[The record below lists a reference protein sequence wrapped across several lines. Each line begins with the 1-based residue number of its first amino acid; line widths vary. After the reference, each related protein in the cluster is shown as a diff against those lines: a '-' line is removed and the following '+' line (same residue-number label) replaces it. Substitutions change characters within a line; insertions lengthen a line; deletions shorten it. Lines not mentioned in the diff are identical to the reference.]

1 MKIFCSII
9 ILTFLSV
16 VNFQNEKARGNYKFE
31 VAKMSR
37 YYNAKIQFKDSIFIL
52 TFSNGIKS
60 TGKINYYRTLTSLDI
75 DVNTII
81 DFKTSEIKND
91 TLEFSVHDKRSLNAN
106 YLDTS
111 IDVGYLIRV
120 K

>member
-1 MKIFCSII
+1 MKIFYTII
-9 ILTFLSV
+9 ILTFFSL
-16 VNFQNEKARGNYKFE
+16 VNIQNEKVRGNYKFE
-31 VAKMSR
+31 VGKMSR
-37 YYNAKIQFKDSIFIL
+37 YYDAKIQFKDSVFVL

-60 TGKINYYRTLTSLDI
+60 TGKINYYRTPTSLNI

-91 TLEFSVHDKRSLNAN
+91 TIEFSVHDKRSLNVN

-111 IDVGYLIRV
+111 IDVGYFIRA

>member
-1 MKIFCSII
+1 MKIFSTII

-16 VNFQNEKARGNYKFE
+16 VNFQSEKARGNYKFE
-31 VAKMSR
+31 VGKMSR
-37 YYNAKIQFKDSIFIL
+37 YYNAKMQFKDSLFIL

-60 TGKINYYRTLTSLDI
+60 IGKINYYRTQTSLDV
-75 DVNTII
+75 DANTII

-91 TLEFSVHDKRSLNAN
+91 TLEFSVHDKRSLNVN

-111 IDVGYLIRV
+111 IDIGYFIRV